1 MPKYTSITRE
11 IEFQSISGRYHNAEI
26 EIFVAVVDE
35 GIGPYEF
42 WGNTGIQHDYQIHKE
57 VRPESKCNLIR
68 NEIHRPISLKKM
80 SIKNYMLLSNK
91 AEKEKISID
100 DASQRQSRV

>member
-1 MPKYTSITRE
+1 MPKYTSI
-11 IEFQSISGRYHNAEI
+11 
-26 EIFVAVVDE
+26 
-35 GIGPYEF
+35 
-42 WGNTGIQHDYQIHKE
+42 
-57 VRPESKCNLIR
+57 SKCNLIR